1 MTPEVMLPAPDGK
14 DFAAALVAWQRVH
27 GRHDLPWQRDR
38 DPYRIW
44 VSEIMLQ
51 QTQVSAV
58 IPYYDRFMARFP
70 DVQALARAPADEV
83 MQHWSGLGYY
93 ARARNLH
100 RAARIVANDHGG
112 AFPRTAAELE
122 SLPGIG
128 RSTAAAIAAFAFGAR
143 AAILDG
149 NVKRVLARAF
159 AVEGWPGETRVEAQL
174 WTLAE
179 ALLPAGDVEAYTQG
193 LMDLGSTVCTRASP
207 RCGVCPV
214 AGQCAALAAGTVD
227 RYPAPRPAK
236 ARPHRKAVYLVAM
249 RGHAVLLERRPASG
263 IWGGLWCLPEL
274 PEADQPTREWL
285 GSFGVA
291 GSAVALP
298 SVEHGFTHY
307 SLTMMPVLGLAG
319 EGTAPSDEARWFLLD
334 EALAA
339 GVPAPVR
346 KILSDVRSSPALKQ
360 MQDPV

>member
-1 MTPEVMLPAPDGK
+1 MTPDALPQVPVDA
-14 DFAAALVAWQRVH
+14 DFAIALVAWQRVH

-70 DVQALARAPADEV
+70 DVQALANAPLDEV
-83 MQHWSGLGYY
+83 MQYWSGLGYY

-100 RAARIVANDHGG
+100 RAARIVALDFDGV
-112 AFPRTAAELE
+112 FPRTAAELE

-159 AVEGWPGETRVEAQL
+159 AVEGWPGESRVEARL
-174 WTLAE
+174 WSLAE
-179 ALLPAGDVEAYTQG
+179 ALLPARDVEAYTQG
-193 LMDLGSTVCTRASP
+193 LMDLGSTLCSRASP
-207 RCGVCPV
+207 RCGDCPV
-214 AGQCAALAAGTVD
+214 AARCAALASGSVS

-249 RGHAVLLERRPASG
+249 RGGAVLLERRPSSG

-274 PEADQPTREWL
+274 PHADQPTREWL
-285 GSFGVA
+285 GGFGVA
-291 GSAVALP
+291 SGVVALP

-307 SLTMMPVLGLAG
+307 SLTMTPVLALAG
-319 EGTAPSDEARWFLLD
+319 EGVLPSDEARWFLLE

-346 KILSDVRSSPALKQ
+346 KILSDLRTSAALKQ

>member
-1 MTPEVMLPAPDGK
+1 MTPGAANGVPNDA
-14 DFAAALVAWQRVH
+14 DFAAALVAWQCAH

-58 IPYYDRFMARFP
+58 IPYYERFMARFP
-70 DVQALARAPADEV
+70 TVRTLADASADDV

-100 RAARIVANDHGG
+100 RAARVVENELGG
-112 AFPRTAAELE
+112 AFPRSAAELE

-128 RSTAAAIAAFAFGAR
+128 RSTAAAVAVFAFGAR

-159 AVEGWPGETRVEAQL
+159 AVEGWPGEARVEARL
-174 WTLAE
+174 WSLAE
-179 ALLPAGDVEAYTQG
+179 ALLPTRDVEAYTQG
-193 LMDLGSTVCTRASP
+193 LMDLGSGVCTRASP
-207 RCGVCPV
+207 RCGDCPL
-214 AGQCAALAAGTVD
+214 QTRCAARASGAVS

-249 RGHAVLLERRPASG
+249 RGDAVLLERRPASG

-274 PEADQPTREWL
+274 PDADLPASEWL
-285 GSFGVA
+285 AGFGIDRGV
-291 GSAVALP
+291 VALP
-298 SVEHGFTHY
+298 PVEHGFTHY
-307 SLTMMPVLGLAG
+307 SLTMTPVLGLAG
-319 EGTAPSDEARWFLLD
+319 EGSLPPDARWFPLED
-334 EALAA
+334 ALAA
-339 GVPAPVR
+339 GLPAPVR
-346 KILSDVRSSPALKQ
+346 KILSDVRTSAALKQ

>member
-1 MTPEVMLPAPDGK
+1 MKRDAPAPADAG
-14 DFAAALVAWQRVH
+14 FAAELVAWQRLH

-38 DPYRIW
+38 DAYRIW

-70 DVQALARAPADEV
+70 DVRTLAAAPADEV
-83 MQHWSGLGYY
+83 MQYWSGLGYY

-100 RAARIVANDHGG
+100 RAAGIVSDDFGG

-159 AVEGWPGETRVEAQL
+159 AVEGWPGESRVEARL

-179 ALLPAGDVEAYTQG
+179 TLLPAHDVEAYTQG
-193 LMDLGSTVCTRASP
+193 LMDLGSTLCTRSSP
-207 RCGVCPV
+207 RCGDCPL
-214 AGQCAALAAGTVD
+214 AGRCAALAAGQVD

-236 ARPHRKAVYLVAM
+236 ARPHRRAVYLVAV
-249 RGHAVLLERRPASG
+249 RGEAVLLERRPASG

-274 PEADQPTREWL
+274 PDAERPAPEWL
-285 GSFGVA
+285 AAFGISGDA
-291 GSAVALP
+291 IALP
-298 SVEHGFTHY
+298 PVEHGFTHY
-307 SLTMMPVLGLAG
+307 SLTMNPVLALCG
-319 EGTAPSDEARWFLLD
+319 EGDASAQTRWFALD
-334 EALAA
+334 EALSA

-346 KILSDVRSSPALKQ
+346 KILSDVRGSAALKQ
-360 MQDPV
+360 MQNPV

>member
-1 MTPEVMLPAPDGK
+1 MTLDDAVRAPGNA
-14 DFAAALVAWQRVH
+14 DFSAALVAWQREH

-38 DPYRIW
+38 DPYGIW

-58 IPYYDRFMARFP
+58 IPYYERFMARFP
-70 DVQALARAPADEV
+70 AVQALAAASTDEV

-100 RAARIVANDHGG
+100 RAACIVANELGG
-112 AFPRTAAELE
+112 SFPRTAAELE

-159 AVEGWPGETRVEAQL
+159 AVEGWPGEARVEARL
-174 WTLAE
+174 WSLAE
-179 ALLPAGDVEAYTQG
+179 TLLPARDVEAYTQG

-207 RCGVCPV
+207 RCGDCPV
-214 AGQCAALAAGTVD
+214 ASRCAALASGAVT

-236 ARPHRKAVYLVAM
+236 ARPHRKAVYLVAV
-249 RGHAVLLERRPASG
+249 RGDTVLLERRPASG

-274 PEADQPTREWL
+274 PGTDLPAPEWL
-285 GSFGVA
+285 AGFGVA
-291 GSAVALP
+291 RGVVALP
-298 SVEHGFTHY
+298 PVEHGFTHY
-307 SLTMMPVLGLAG
+307 SLTMTPVLALAG
-319 EGTAPSDEARWFLLD
+319 EAAAPAEARWFPLD

-339 GVPAPVR
+339 GLPAPVR
-346 KILSDVRSSPALKQ
+346 KILSDVRTSPALKQ